1 MPGYNLCGKAY
12 LLGDNRS
19 PLMSNLLSLR
29 RLLCIAGFLSI
40 IFLIPNKAEAQASFS
55 SATHKNSLT
64 QTTIDVT
71 WSSAVNFVPNNP
83 ATTNI
88 VGWTVKIAGTNVGVA
103 VTSVVAAGT
112 LTQITFNATVKN
124 GVPFLLPG
132 QTLQVAYAGGAN
144 LKTVAGGANVNTF
157 TDQTSTNDYTF
168 DCNEIEQTAGQGPF
182 TTIDRCI
189 PVVMNFYQF
198 QYRMS
203 LRYRNSSKFNLGQT
217 FYKIDWG
224 DLGATQ
230 NLSPYISDNS
240 GVANAAFIDATGFN
254 GLYPGIYLTLRPS
267 HNYAATT
274 TPAPDICSWNAS
286 CTPFVN
292 LVATCTP
299 LAESAVFANYDTD
312 NANTGS
318 LALPPFVAGSDQ
330 VCLGTNANMKYNDA
344 TLLNCRL
351 AAPEAGIPND
361 IQRHVRIVY
370 GSQNNPAPGNI
381 PDVSVT
387 LPAAFGG
394 STVQVTNNDATGTL
408 IFPSGY
414 FPTGAGG
421 ANLPDGNGAIRIPAS
436 VTAPSGTNF
445 MATITTSNVNNQ
457 AVNQRFWV
465 RMDYWDVCNP
475 YNVLDPTNPAPVS
488 ISVNVVII
496 TKPAALTTAGLAVCY
511 TSPTAGQNFTAISGL
526 GTRTA
531 VNWYKDLASA
541 TAKAPKMTNS
551 NGANSL
557 TLPTSDYSVANAA
570 IGAPFSTANPAGK
583 YYSVWAT
590 QVTGATNSCE
600 STPIEIVILQQPRI
614 DIAPDLPSTPS
625 GNASVCNGG
634 AAEIYTTSTPAGTDK
649 TIANNTVTNTTG
661 SIYLP
666 VENLWTHGF
675 GAGVT
680 MAPASGIG
688 NSITMTYAIAAQP
701 NPSTNANINVRRRYI
716 TTTNVPVVSKVTAPF
731 TLPTY
736 NINPLACQNA
746 NQSLNVVVAGIS
758 DGGTITGSPTICAG
772 QSTGAMTLSGQRGT
786 VIQWERN
793 FNGGAFGAIAATAG
807 LTSFTD
813 LTLVTAG
820 TYKYRVLIQNL
831 ASPGGPCSTATT
843 IAANQNTVTVNPV
856 PPKPSISASGPTTF
870 CVGGSVTL
878 TSSNT
883 SAASYLWFKNGV
895 STGIVTQNIVLNTV
909 AATGTY
915 TVQTIGVAPSSCVSV
930 LSDPVD
936 VEIDPLPTVASATG
950 GGPVCAGNPAPDI
963 VFNLTGTPPY
973 TISYTITLPPSPGGV
988 GIVEPTN
995 TFTIAAPTVGGTYKI
1010 SSLVDANGCVATAIA
1025 PSRTVTIGGTPPTFV
1040 APAPALS
1047 PTATCSN
1054 GASTTNPQ
1062 LSFTLNA
1069 ASASLTNFI
1078 LTYKI
1083 DGGSNATKTFDTNAS
1098 SQPTAAISF
1107 SEVALDAVGPHTV
1120 RIVSI
1125 QSSAGCLTVFNMDLA
1140 FTVNPLPA
1148 APTGPVGNTYCS
1160 IPNTPGALSV
1170 ANPGA
1175 GFTIDW
1181 YAAASGGVALATST
1195 LTYTPTG
1202 GPGNYFAETRNTT
1215 TGCVS
1220 ATRTAVASTLDT
1232 KPATAS
1238 AGPAQPSVCSSA
1250 GTVTLAATAVG
1261 SGGVGSWSV
1270 NGKVAYYQNFT
1281 NFANGVT
1288 QSPAGNGW
1296 SINTSNANAFPQQGA
1311 PASSYFEVRSNRFE
1325 AENTNGNLGATVANQ
1340 ADLIWLSPIIDV
1352 SGIAAGNVAA
1362 SVDYINV
1369 SGGLS
1374 GTDDAISIFYRLNGS
1389 AVDVAFT
1396 TNGSSSGNFTNG
1408 TASVTGLTA
1417 SQLQI
1422 VVKVRNDGA
1431 ADKIAFDNVIIREG
1445 TAAAAAIS
1453 FANPNLNTTT
1463 VSGLPA
1469 PADGAAPITSTLTW
1483 TSASA
1488 LGACPAT
1495 TSTVAITINPAP
1507 LVLAAQ
1513 STSVCSGS
1521 AVNYEILLAPTPNFP
1536 AGSTFTWVDP
1546 DGGGGPATAKTNL
1559 AADPAG
1565 TKHITDILVNTSG
1578 ATTFL
1583 DYQVQPKSA
1592 LGCVGVTTAV
1602 RVNTLPAPKLNTPQT
1617 KTICSGQPVNYQIL
1631 MTPANLPAGTTYSW
1645 PDPDGPA
1652 QPGTAKTIAADPAGT
1667 LHITDVLTNLTAAP
1681 ITTTYVVTPTGPGPS
1696 NCVGTP
1702 QNVAITVNPLP
1713 TANPVSGS
1721 SSVCAGSTVL
1731 LYQVTPHA
1739 GSTYAWTVPAPFV
1752 KFGGGTPTD
1761 FFVLV
1766 QFPTVGSGNI
1776 TMTETNSFPGLNCT
1790 GPVNSLA
1797 VTVANAPGAL
1807 SINGPDPVCMNQI
1820 GVGYSVASPTP
1831 GSTYNWTASGATIT
1845 SAASG
1850 PNLTTISVNFSL
1862 STTATITVSEVSTS
1876 GCTGTPFT
1884 KNIAVSNIPTMTSS
1898 NSQSICSGGTPSLAF
1913 AASVPSNFSW
1923 EVTSITGA
1931 ITAATA
1937 PVLAVGNT
1945 GTGNLGAT
1953 FTGAQALINNSSA
1966 VGSVTFDVTPS
1977 TSAAPF
1983 CQGPTQS
1990 VVITVNPKPVIP
2002 AQTATVCS
2010 GAAFTVTPTDGNP
2023 TAATIVPTGT
2033 TYTWTAPVVSGGIT
2047 GGSAQAVPV
2056 TSISQTLTN
2065 PTNGVQTATYT
2076 VTPTSGAAG
2085 TCPGSAFTVTVTVNP
2100 KPVIPAQTATICS
2113 GTSFT
2118 VTPANGVPAATT
2130 IVPAGTTYT
2139 WGAPIVTGGITGGS
2153 AQVVGQPNISQTLTN
2168 PTSIAQTATYTVTPT
2183 SGAAGACIG
2192 STFNVTVTVNP
2203 TPAIPIQTTTVCSA
2217 TAFIIS
2223 PADGSPTAATIVPAG
2238 TTYTWTAPIVTG
2250 GLTGGSAQAA
2260 PQATISQ
2267 TLSNP
2272 TSSPQTAT
2280 YTVTPTSGAAGSCVG
2295 ATFTVTVTVN
2305 PSPAIPAQAQT
2316 ICSGGTFSL
2325 TPANGVPTAATV
2337 VPSGTTYTWTN
2348 PVVTGGVTGGSAQA
2362 VGQPLIS
2369 QTLTN
2374 PTNTVQ
2380 TATYTVAPTSGAA
2393 GACVG
2398 PNFTFVVTVNP
2409 MPVIP
2414 AQTSTICSGATFNV
2428 APANGIPS
2436 AATIVPAATTYTWT
2450 APVVT
2455 GGVTGGSAQA
2465 VGQPSISQTLTNP
2478 TNIVQTATY
2487 TVTPKSG
2494 AAGACVGAN
2503 FTLTVTV
2510 NPKPVIA
2517 NQTPSI
2523 CSGSAFTVAPADGVP
2538 SAATIVP
2545 AGTTYTWAAPVVT
2558 GGVTGASAQ
2567 GTPQPNISQTLTN
2580 PTNAVQTVTYT
2591 VTPTSG
2597 AAGACVG
2604 ATFTVTVTVNPKPVI
2619 PAQSATI
2626 CSGSTFTV
2634 TPADGVPAAT
2644 TIVPAGTTYTW
2655 PAPVV
2660 SGGITGG
2667 SAQLTGAASISQTL
2681 TNPTSIVQTATY
2693 TVTPTSGAAGACVG
2707 ATFTVNVTVNPK
2719 PVIANQTT
2727 SICSGTAFSISP
2739 TDGLPTAAT
2748 IVPLGTTY
2756 AWGAPVV
2763 TGGITG
2769 GSAQAG
2775 QATIG
2780 QTLTNPTNTTQT
2792 ATYTVTPTSGAAG
2805 SCVGA
2810 TFTVTVTVNPAPAI
2824 PAQVATICSSGTF
2837 TVTPVN
2843 ATPTAATVVPSGT
2856 TYTWLAP
2863 VVTGGVTGGSAQ
2875 AVGQT
2880 SISQTLTNPT
2890 NAVQTATYT
2899 VTPTSGAAGTCVGAT
2914 FTVTV
2919 TVNPMPVI
2927 PAQTAAICS
2936 GNAFTVSPTNG
2947 TPTAAT
2953 IVPAST
2959 TYTWTAP
2966 VVTGGVTGGSAQ
2978 AIAQPNISQTLTNPT
2993 NIVQTATYTVTP
3005 TSGAAGGCVGAA
3017 FTLTVTVNPK
3027 PVIANQTPSICSGSA
3042 FTISPADG
3050 VPSSATIV
3058 PSGTTYTWTAPVATG
3073 GVTGG
3078 SAQAAPQPNISQTLT
3093 NPTNAVQ
3100 TVTYTV
3106 TPTSGASG
3114 GCVGATFTITVTVNP
3129 KPVIPA
3135 QSATICSGAAFSITP
3150 ADGVPAATTIVPAGT
3165 TYTWPAPVVSGGVTG
3180 GTAQLTG
3187 VASIGQT
3194 LTNPTSVVQSATY
3207 TVTPTSGASGS
3218 CVGATFTVTVT
3229 VNPKPVIANQAVSIC
3244 SGTAFSITP
3253 TDGLPTAATIV
3264 PLGTTYSWGAPVVTG
3279 GITGGSAQSGQTSI
3293 SQMLTNPTNVNQTAT
3308 YTVTPTSGAAG
3319 SCVGTPFT
3327 VAVVVNPVPVIP
3339 DQTTAICSG
3348 TAFTVAPTNGTPTAA
3363 TVVPSGTTYTW
3374 TNPVV
3379 TGGVTGASAQAS
3391 GQTSISQTLTNPTN
3405 AAQTVTYTVTPTSGA
3420 GGSCVGATFQIVVT
3434 VNPVPAIPAQVATV
3448 CSGTAFTVTPSNG
3461 VPTASTIVPGGTTY
3475 TWAAPVVTG
3484 GLTGGSAQA
3493 VGQPNISQTLTNP
3506 TNSSQVATY
3515 AVTPTSGSCVG
3526 APFNVIVTVSPKPAI
3541 PAQSAS
3547 ICSGTSFTIAPVD
3560 GVPSTATIVP
3570 GGTTYTWTAPV
3581 VTGGVTGSSAQ
3592 PVPQPSI
3599 SQTLTNPTNTVQTV
3613 TYTVTPTSGSCTG
3626 STFTIIVNVNPKPF
3640 VPDQTPTICSGT
3652 AFTVNPANGVPTAA
3666 TIVPASTTYSWPVPV
3681 VTGGVTGA
3689 TAQSNQS
3696 SISQTLNNP
3705 TNTPQTATYTVTPTS
3720 GASGTCVGATFT
3732 ITVTV
3737 NPKPS
3742 IPAQA
3747 PVVCSGTAFTVNP
3760 VDGIPTAATVVPA
3773 GTTYTWAAPSVTG
3786 GITGGSAQAV
3796 GVASI
3801 SQTLTNPTNIVQ
3813 TATYT
3818 VTPTSGA
3825 AGSCVGSPF
3834 TISVTVNPK
3843 PVIPAQTATICS
3855 GALFTV
3861 TPSNGV
3867 PTAATIV
3874 PSGTTYTWT
3883 VPAVTGG
3890 VTGGSAQLT
3899 GVASISQTLTN
3910 PTNSPQTATYTVTP
3924 TSGAAGSCAGA
3935 TFTVTVTIN
3944 PQPVIPNQTTAIC
3957 SGTAFTVNPANG
3969 VPTSATIVPSSTTY
3983 TWLAPVVT
3991 GGVLGGSAQAAGQP
4005 TISQTLTN
4013 PTNTPQTAT
4022 YTVTPTSG
4030 AAGSCVGAN
4039 FTITVTVNPRPAI
4052 PNQTPAICSG
4062 SAFTVSPSDGLPT
4075 AATIVPAGTTYTW
4088 PAPAVTGGVTG
4099 SSAQLTGVTSISQTL
4114 TNPTNAVQTVT
4125 YTVTPTSGA
4134 AGACVGG
4141 TFTVTVT
4148 VNPQPVIPNQTATI
4162 CSGNPF
4168 TINPVN
4174 GSPTAATIVP
4184 SGTTYSWAVPIVTGG
4199 VTGGSAQSGQSSISQ
4214 TLTNPT
4220 NSVQT
4225 ATYTVIPTSGTSG
4238 SCVGASFTITVTVNP
4253 KPVIPAQTTAICS
4266 GAAFSITPIDGLPSS
4281 ATIVPTGTTYTWTAP
4296 VVTGGVTGASAQA
4309 VGVASIGQTLTNPTN
4324 SVQTVTYTVTP
4335 TSGAAGACVGAT
4347 FTVTVTVNPKPV
4359 IANQTPTI
4367 CSGTAFSVS
4376 PTNGVPTAATIV
4388 PTNTTYTW
4396 PAPVVTGGVTGASAQ
4411 TSQTSISQTLV
4422 NPTNTVQTVTYT
4434 VTPTSG
4440 AAGACVGAPFTIV
4453 VSVNPVPAIAAQT
4466 ATICSGNAFNV
4477 APINGN
4483 PSAATIVPAGTTYAW
4498 AVPIVTGGLTGGSA
4512 QTGQTSISQ
4521 TLTNP
4526 TNSVQSATYTV
4537 TPTSGAAGSCVG
4549 SVFTVTVTVN
4559 PKPIIPDQAQT
4570 ICSGTAFTIS
4580 PTDGVPSSATIVP
4593 ASTKYT
4599 WTAPVVTG
4607 GMTGAT
4613 AQGVPQ
4619 NSVSQVL
4626 TNPTNVAQTA
4636 TYTVTPISGAAGSC
4650 VGPTFQVVVTVNPV
4664 PVGQAIS
4671 SIERCSG
4678 AAINFNL
4685 QDIIN
4690 NVAPFTGG
4698 NSVSAIFAYTVVADF
4713 PLDLAPA
4720 VFPGTFD
4727 RVTASAANITNSF
4740 TNVSNHDVT
4749 LSYTVTPYSVI
4760 GNCAGSPFTFNVVY
4774 HPEPVGSN
4782 FVQTGCSST
4791 LNFNIQTKITNGL
4804 PSVFTYVVTS
4814 SDEVNVP
4821 TPAALDR
4828 VVASNAP
4835 ITDTFTNPT
4844 SSVVTVTY
4852 TITPYNSAHP
4862 SCAGV
4867 PFTYKV
4873 DIGSMPI
4880 ASSDTKVAV
4889 CSDVPFLIDPQGNIT
4904 NGVISTFSWVPSY
4917 DPGLT
4922 GGPVGTQ
4929 TGVISMTLTNTS
4941 NVQKNATFTITPSA
4955 GPCAGSPFTI
4965 IKPVNPEPVMDPT
4978 LATKT
4983 ICSTNP
4989 TSSNKVNI
4997 TLATNGVS
5005 VPAANY
5011 NITLKSQDA
5020 GLTGTP
5026 TTGVG
5031 LSSTAILNDT
5041 YNNVTAVALN
5051 VVYTIVPVA
5060 AGGCLGD
5067 PFDITVTV
5075 NPEPVIS
5082 ASLNNTVCST
5092 DISNIILS
5100 TDGVSV
5106 GAASYRLVNV
5116 TVPGGLTANPG
5127 NTAVGTVTG
5136 INMIKNDSY
5145 SNGTNGALTVI
5156 YDIRATSPSGCEGA
5170 SRLINLT
5177 VSPAPVLDPTLNPT
5191 PVCSGV
5197 NSGVTLG
5204 VAVGSVAAAT
5214 YNINSILF
5222 PGLIA
5227 GGSNTGIGTGKA
5239 SNAMFNDVYI
5249 NTTSAPLTATYKIAA
5264 VSALGCIGPLGTV
5277 TLTIN
5282 PSPDLDNGIGRT
5294 VCSTNA
5300 SGITFATTPSSAVAS
5315 TYNLISVTI
5324 APGLTAGGGNVAPA
5338 NGRPANYIAA
5348 DTYTNP
5354 TNGTLTVTYRV
5365 EPVSAAGCKGPQE
5378 DVILIVEPA
5387 ILAAPINHK
5396 PTICSNSG
5404 PSPTATDVELLSP
5417 TVPSAG
5423 TITFNYTAVSS
5434 IGAQITGFVPALTNL
5449 AAGYR
5454 IQDALVN
5461 NSNAS
5466 AFVTYTITPVAA
5478 GAKSGSGCTGTPVA
5492 VVVNVEPRPK
5502 LIPSPLTKTVCEGTP
5517 IGIALTTTTVPS
5529 AGTVEYLLVSRV
5541 ATGGVTGMSAAGTV
5555 FAATSTLNDNLSS
5568 PSTTTENVTYTF
5580 RPRINGGAGC
5590 IGDDV
5595 LISVNVNPRP
5605 NISATGVPAAICS
5618 GDQVNISIVSDVS
5631 STVSTWPA
5639 PTIAP
5644 TAGSVTGG
5652 SAGAGDQLFQILF
5665 NKTSPVVQTVTYTV
5679 TPSASGCAGTPLTIN
5694 VPVNPVP
5701 DVLGTAT
5708 TTICSGG
5715 TLNVPLSSKVTSG
5728 VNFTWTVDDPSGLGV
5743 PTSGSGTT
5751 INQMVTNTT
5760 GSQASLTYTI
5770 TPILTAPGTTSGT
5783 CTGDSKIMFV
5793 TVAPALSAAFLN
5805 SPSPDFICAGSTE
5818 YLVFQFGGQ
5827 PPFDFTYTKQGP
5839 TGPAVPF
5846 TLNNKGPVVVVQD
5859 VLSAAGAYT
5868 YTITS
5873 VTSHVNSVSCTTPF
5887 NVPFVVNVG
5896 DTDPNFNII
5905 SPLATCSPNTVSF
5918 QYNQVAGTIYTWRFG
5933 DAADSLYTATTT
5945 VPNKVIKHIYTNLS
5959 PTSTL
5964 SYPVSMQ
5971 TELPPPYP
5979 GCFKSIAPKTISIY
5993 PKIIAN
5999 IIADKTTICSG
6010 ETIRFSNQSVGAT
6023 SQAWSYRVQGQIP
6036 ETSLGTSLNMSN
6048 AFTNNTTSNPIVY
6061 EVIYRGTNGNCP
6073 TPDQIIPIQV
6083 YRLAAAS
6090 FDEGTVPP
6098 FVNGQSIVNFTN
6110 TSSILDNAQFSY
6122 DWTFGSDS
6130 QPNSY
6135 SGLTPPAIKYVRP
6148 GPKNVTLTVI
6158 NRTNPFCKII
6168 FEKQININLL
6178 PLVATFKASPAES
6191 CFPAKIVVTESNI
6204 TGDVIEWRV
6213 FDANG
6218 RTAATS
6224 SAVLPTFNIPSEGKY
6239 TITLKTSSSLTGQVA
6254 VAQNQTVT
6262 VYAKPFASFDARP
6275 DVLYVPDTE
6284 LTTFNFSTGANQ
6296 YSWDFGDGGKSV
6308 DEEPKYV
6315 YKIEGI
6321 YDITLIAMFDHG
6333 NKIVCADTLK
6343 HQVVAKQGGVTKVPN
6358 AFTPNPAGPSGGVA
6372 GSGSFND
6379 VFLPIVKGAEE
6390 YNLQIF
6396 DRWGNLI
6403 FESNS
6408 TQIGWDGY
6416 NASGILLPAGVYV
6429 YKLTIRLSD
6438 GQRSTQ
6444 IGDVTMI
6451 R

>member
-1 MPGYNLCGKAY
+1 M
-12 LLGDNRS
+12 R
-19 PLMSNLLSLR
+19 NLLSLR
-29 RLLCIAGFLSI
+29 RLVCLLGFLVLLSETTFGQTATVVANASNPDHGCSSCQNQQTI
-40 IFLIPNKAEAQASFS
+40 IVKFDNGSGGAISFTAASTVSTAQF
-55 SATHKNSLT
+55 TV
-64 QTTIDVT
+64 TING
-71 WSSAVNFVPNNP
+71 SAVTTTGASILAPDKVVVTFD
-83 ATTNI
+83 ATPVNTI
-88 VGWTVKIAGTNVGVA
+88 Y
-103 VTSVVAAGT
+103 
-112 LTQITFNATVKN
+112 
-124 GVPFLLPG
+124 PFLLPG
-132 QTLQVAYAGGAN
+132 QVLRVAFNNTGSTLRTLGSNNPAAN
-144 LKTVAGGANVNTF
+144 F
-157 TDQTSTNDYTF
+157 
-168 DCNEIEQTAGQGPF
+168 
-182 TTIDRCI
+182 
-189 PVVMNFYQF
+189 
-198 QYRMS
+198 
-203 LRYRNSSKFNLGQT
+203 
-217 FYKIDWG
+217 
-224 DLGATQ
+224 GATQ
-230 NLSPYISDNS
+230 SRNNNAWSCAETEFAAEANYASVDECAPVVANFRQWIYRVSLLMANSSNFTTLVNDIGLEMNWGDGVVQYPVVYQSTNTGAASTTYFESTFTGGFPCLLMAMRPTHTYTGPNPTDCTFDYKVTPYIYPISS
-240 GVANAAFIDATGFN
+240 HFCFSAAKTG
-254 GLYPGIYLTLRPS
+254 S
-267 HNYAATT
+267 
-274 TPAPDICSWNAS
+274 
-286 CTPFVN
+286 
-292 LVATCTP
+292 
-299 LAESAVFANYDTD
+299 FAYYDTD
-312 NANTGS
+312 NTNSGT
-318 LALPPFVAGSDQ
+318 LVMPYNPPGAGETTDR
-330 VCLGTNANMKYNDA
+330 VCLGQNVNMKFTDN
-344 TLLNCRL
+344 TLLNCRVAIEPSL
-351 AAPEAGIPND
+351 PNQKKRV
-361 IQRHVRIVY
+361 IRIVY
-370 GSQNNPAPGNI
+370 GSQNNGGVGNI
-381 PDVSVT
+381 PDIRV
-387 LPAAFGG
+387 GG
-394 STVQVTNNDATGTL
+394 VPITNNDATGTL

-414 FPTGAGG
+414 FPTGVGG
-421 ANLPDGNGAIRIPAS
+421 LGVPDAQGAIDLGNS
-436 VTAPSGTNF
+436 VTAASGTTY
-445 MATITTSNVNNQ
+445 MRQITTTLTNFQ
-457 AVNQRFWV
+457 AVGQRLYV
-465 RMDYWDVCNP
+465 RLDYWDVCNP
-475 YNVLDPTNPAPVS
+475 YNPLASAATNDAAKVSVSGYVEIISKPAP
-488 ISVNVVII
+488 
-496 TKPAALTTAGLAVCY
+496 LTTAGLALCY
-511 TSPTAGQNFTAISGL
+511 TNPSAGQNFVATGAIA
-526 GTRTA
+526 TPARTA
-531 VNWYKDLASA
+531 VNWYKNLASVGA
-541 TAKAPKMTNS
+541 GVKMTNTAGT
-551 NGANSL
+551 NNL
-557 TLPTSDYSVANAA
+557 TFASSDYTVANGA
-570 IGAPFSTANPAGK
+570 IGAPFTSNNAGGK

-590 QVTGATNSCE
+590 QVTGGTNNCE
-600 STPIEIVILQQPRI
+600 SSPIEIVIIQQPRI
-614 DIAPDLPSTPS
+614 DIAPDLPSTPAGLS
-625 GNASVCNGG
+625 SICNGTTG
-634 AAEIYTTSTPAGTDK
+634 VGYSTSTPGGTDK
-649 TIANNTVTNTTG
+649 TIPINTSTNT
-661 SIYLP
+661 SASVYMP
-666 VENLWTHGF
+666 VENIWTQAF

-680 MAPASGIG
+680 ITPASGIG
-688 NSITMTYAIAAQP
+688 NAITIDYSIAAQP
-701 NPSTNANINVRRRYI
+701 NPSVTANVSVARRYV
-716 TTTNVPVVSKVTAPF
+716 TSTNIAVVSPLTAPN
-731 TLPTY
+731 TVPTY
-736 NINPLACQNA
+736 NINPLACTNTAQT
-746 NQSLNVVVAGIS
+746 LPVTVFGIS
-758 DGGTITGSPTICAG
+758 DGGLITGSPTLCNGA
-772 QSTGAMTLSGQRGT
+772 STGNMTLSGHRGT
-786 VIQWERN
+786 IVQWERS
-793 FNGGAFGAIAATAG
+793 FNAGAFVAIGATGG
-807 LTSFTD
+807 LTTYSE
-813 LTLVTAG
+813 VPPNGPG
-820 TYKYRVLIQNL
+820 TYKYRVRVQNQNTL
-831 ASPGGPCSTATT
+831 GPCVDATT
-843 IAANQNTVTVNPV
+843 IVANQNTVTVNPV
-856 PPKPSISASGPTTF
+856 PPKPTITPSGVTTF
-870 CVGGSVTL
+870 CVGGTVTL

-883 SAASYLWFKNGV
+883 NASTYLWFKNGV
-895 STGIVTQNIVLNTV
+895 STGITTQNIVLNTV
-909 AATGTY
+909 AQSGDY
-915 TVQTIGVAPSSCVSV
+915 TVQVIGIAPSLCTSV
-930 LSDPVD
+930 VSDPTTVT
-936 VEIDPLPTVASATG
+936 INPLPTVVSATG
-950 GGPVCAGNPAPDI
+950 GGAVCTIAGVPQPAPDI
-963 VFNLTGTPPY
+963 VFTLSGTPPFTLAY
-973 TISYTITLPPSPGGV
+973 TNGTSTFS
-988 GIVEPTN
+988 GINEPTT
-995 TFTIAAPTVGGTYKI
+995 TFTVSAPAVIGAYKI
-1010 SSLVDANGCVATAIA
+1010 TSLVDANGCSATSMA
-1025 PSRTVTIGGTPPTFV
+1025 PTRSVTVGGTAPTF
-1040 APAPALS
+1040 ASGPSLT
-1047 PTATCSN
+1047 PTATCVN
-1054 GASTTNPQ
+1054 GASTTDPQ
-1062 LSFTLNA
+1062 LNFTLDA
-1069 ASASLTNFI
+1069 GSASLTNFT
-1078 LTYKI
+1078 LTYKV
-1083 DGGSNATKTFDTNAS
+1083 DGSANRTKTFNTNAGS
-1098 SQPTAAISF
+1098 APTAAITF
-1107 SEVALDAVGPHTV
+1107 SDVELNTVLAHTV

-1125 QSSAGCLTVFNMDLA
+1125 QSLAGCQTTFNTDLT
-1140 FTVNPLPA
+1140 FTVNALPA
-1148 APTGPVGNTYCS
+1148 APTGGVPNTYCS
-1160 IPNTPGALSV
+1160 VPNTPGALSV

-1175 GFTIDW
+1175 GLTIDW
-1181 YAAASGGVALATST
+1181 YAAATGGVALASST

-1202 GPGNYFAETRNTT
+1202 GPGNYFAETRNTV

-1220 ATRTAVASTLDT
+1220 ATRTSVASILDT
-1232 KPATAS
+1232 SPATAS
-1238 AGPAQPSVCSSA
+1238 AGPAQPSICSSA
-1250 GTVTLAATAVG
+1250 GSVTLAATAVG
-1261 SGGVGSWSV
+1261 SGGSGSWSV
-1270 NGKVAYYQNFT
+1270 NGKVAYYQNFAA
-1281 NFANGVT
+1281 FANGT
-1288 QSPAGNGW
+1288 TTSAAGNGW
-1296 SINTSNANAFPQQGA
+1296 TINTSNANAFPQQGA

-1325 AENTNGNLGATVANQ
+1325 AANTNGNLGATVANQ

-1352 SGIAAGNVAA
+1352 TGIAAGNVAA
-1362 SVDYINV
+1362 TVDYINV
-1369 SGGLS
+1369 SGTLS
-1374 GTDDAISIFYRLNGS
+1374 GTDDNISIFYRLNGGV
-1389 AVDVAFT
+1389 VDVPFT
-1396 TNGSSSGNFTNG
+1396 TNGTNSGNFASG

-1422 VVKVRNDGA
+1422 VVKVRNDGTT
-1431 ADKIAFDNVIIREG
+1431 DKIGFDNIVIREG
-1445 TAAAAAIS
+1445 SAGAAAIS

-1483 TSASA
+1483 TTASA
-1488 LGACPAT
+1488 LGVCPT
-1495 TSTVAITINPAP
+1495 STSTVAITINPAP
-1507 LVLAAQ
+1507 KVLAAQ
-1513 STSVCSGS
+1513 STSVCSGT
-1521 AVNYEILLAPTPNFP
+1521 AVNYEILLSPTLNFP

-1546 DGGGGPATAKTNL
+1546 DGAGPATAKTNL

-1602 RVNTLPAPKLNTPQT
+1602 RVNTLPAPKLNTGQS
-1617 KTICSGQPVNYQIL
+1617 KTICSGQPVNYEIL
-1631 MTPANLPAGTTYSW
+1631 MTPVNAPAGTTYSW
-1645 PDPDGPA
+1645 VDPDGPA
-1652 QPGTAKTIAADPAGT
+1652 APGTAKTIAADPAGT
-1667 LHITDVLTNLTAAP
+1667 KHITDVLTNFTAAP
-1681 ITTTYVVTPTGPGPS
+1681 TTTTYVVTPTGPGPS
-1696 NCVGTP
+1696 NCVGAN
-1702 QNVAITVNPLP
+1702 QNVVITVNPLP
-1713 TANPVSGS
+1713 TANPVTGS

-1752 KFGGGTPTD
+1752 KFGGGTSTD

-1790 GPVNSLA
+1790 GPVNTLA

-1807 SINGPDPVCMNQI
+1807 SINGPDPVCKNQI
-1820 GVGYSVASPTP
+1820 GVAYSVASPTP
-1831 GSTYNWTASGATIT
+1831 GSTYNWSASGATIT
-1845 SAASG
+1845 SASSG

-1862 STTATITVSEVSTS
+1862 ASTATITVSEVSTS

-1884 KNIAVSNIPTMTSS
+1884 KNIAVSDIPTM
-1898 NSQSICSGGTPSLAF
+1898 NSANNQSICSGATPSLAF
-1913 AASVPSNFSW
+1913 GATVPSNFSW
-1923 EVTSITGA
+1923 EVTNITGA

-1953 FTGAQALINNSSA
+1953 FTGAQALVNNSSA

-2002 AQTATVCS
+2002 AQVSTICS
-2010 GAAFTVTPTDGNP
+2010 GATFTVTPTDGNP
-2023 TAATIVPTGT
+2023 TAATIVPTAT
-2033 TYTWTAPVVSGGIT
+2033 TYTWAAPVVSGGIT

-2056 TSISQTLTN
+2056 SSISQALTN
-2065 PTNGVQTATYT
+2065 PTNSVQTATYT

-2085 TCPGSAFTVTVTVNP
+2085 SCAGSPFTVTVTVNP
-2100 KPVIPAQTATICS
+2100 KPVIPAQSATICS

-2118 VTPANGVPAATT
+2118 VTPANGVPAAST
-2130 IVPAGTTYT
+2130 IVPTGTTYT

-2153 AQVVGQPNISQTLTN
+2153 AQVIGQPNISQTLTN
-2168 PTSIAQTATYTVTPT
+2168 PTSISQTATYTVTPT
-2183 SGAAGACIG
+2183 SGASGACIG
-2192 STFNVTVTVNP
+2192 ATFNVTVVVNP

-2217 TAFIIS
+2217 TTFIVS
-2223 PADGSPTAATIVPAG
+2223 PADGSPTAATIVPVN
-2238 TTYTWTAPIVTG
+2238 TTYTWTAPVVTG

-2260 PQATISQ
+2260 PQTTISQ

-2272 TSSPQTAT
+2272 TSSQQTAT

-2295 ATFTVTVTVN
+2295 SPFTVSVAVN
-2305 PSPAIPAQAQT
+2305 PSPAIPAQAQA
-2316 ICSGGTFSL
+2316 ICSGGTFTL

-2348 PVVTGGVTGGSAQA
+2348 PVVTGGITGGSAQA
-2362 VGQPLIS
+2362 VGQPSIS

-2380 TATYTVAPTSGAA
+2380 TATYTVTPTSGAV
-2393 GACVG
+2393 GSCVG

-2414 AQTSTICSGATFNV
+2414 AQTSAICSGATFNV
-2428 APANGIPS
+2428 APANGIPT
-2436 AATIVPAATTYTWT
+2436 AATIVPSSTTYTWT

-2478 TNIVQTATY
+2478 TNAVQTATY
-2487 TVTPKSG
+2487 TVTPTSG
-2494 AAGACVGAN
+2494 AAGSCVGAN
-2503 FTLTVTV
+2503 FTLTVTI

-2517 NQTPSI
+2517 NQTPAI
-2523 CSGSAFTVAPADGVP
+2523 CSGAAFTVAPADGVP

-2545 AGTTYTWAAPVVT
+2545 TGTTYTWAAPIVT

-2567 GTPQPNISQTLTN
+2567 AVPQPNISQTLTN
-2580 PTNAVQTVTYT
+2580 PTNSVQTVTYT

-2604 ATFTVTVTVNPKPVI
+2604 ATFTITVTVNPKPVI

-2626 CSGSTFTV
+2626 CSGAAFTV
-2634 TPADGVPAAT
+2634 TPADGVPTAT

-2667 SAQLTGAASISQTL
+2667 SAQLTGVASISQTL
-2681 TNPTSIVQTATY
+2681 INPTSIVQNATY
-2693 TVTPTSGAAGACVG
+2693 TVTPTSGASGACVG
-2707 ATFTVNVTVNPK
+2707 ATFTVNVAVNPK
-2719 PVIANQTT
+2719 PVIASQPAA
-2727 SICSGTAFSISP
+2727 ICSGTAFSITP
-2739 TDGLPTAAT
+2739 VDGLPTAAT

-2756 AWGAPVV
+2756 AWGVPGV

-2769 GSAQAG
+2769 GSAQTG
-2775 QATIG
+2775 QASIG

-2805 SCVGA
+2805 SCVGSA
-2810 TFTVTVTVNPAPAI
+2810 FTVTVTVNPSPVI
-2824 PAQVATICSSGTF
+2824 PAQASTICSGGTF
-2837 TVTPVN
+2837 TVTPSN
-2843 ATPTAATVVPSGT
+2843 GNPTAATVVPSGT
-2856 TYTWLAP
+2856 TYTWTAP
-2863 VVTGGVTGGSAQ
+2863 VVTGGITGGTAQ
-2875 AVGQT
+2875 AIGQT

-2899 VTPTSGAAGTCVGAT
+2899 VTPTSGAAGNCVGAT
-2914 FTVTV
+2914 FTLTV
-2919 TVNPMPVI
+2919 SVNPIPVI
-2927 PAQTAAICS
+2927 PAQVSAICS
-2936 GNAFTVSPTNG
+2936 GNTFTVSPTNG

-2978 AIAQPNISQTLTNPT
+2978 AVAQPNISQTLTNPT
-2993 NIVQTATYTVTP
+2993 NAVQTATYTVTP

-3027 PVIANQTPSICSGSA
+3027 PVIANQTPAICSGTA

-3058 PSGTTYTWTAPVATG
+3058 PSGTTYTWGAPVVTG
-3073 GVTGG
+3073 GVTGA

-3093 NPTNAVQ
+3093 NPTNTAQ

-3114 GCVGATFTITVTVNP
+3114 GCVGSTFTVAVTVNP
-3129 KPVIPA
+3129 VPVIPA
-3135 QSATICSGAAFSITP
+3135 QSSVICSGAAFSITP
-3150 ADGVPAATTIVPAGT
+3150 ANGAPTASTIVPAGT

-3180 GTAQLTG
+3180 GSAQLTG
-3187 VASIGQT
+3187 VAAISQT

-3229 VNPKPVIANQAVSIC
+3229 INPKPVIANQTLPIC

-3279 GITGGSAQSGQTSI
+3279 GVTGGSAQAGQATI
-3293 SQMLTNPTNVNQTAT
+3293 SQILSNPTNVNQTAT

-3319 SCVGTPFT
+3319 SCVGSPFT
-3327 VAVVVNPVPVIP
+3327 VVVTVNPVPVIP
-3339 DQTTAICSG
+3339 NQATAICSG
-3348 TAFTVAPTNGTPTAA
+3348 SAFTVAPANGSPTAA
-3363 TVVPSGTTYTW
+3363 TIVPSGTTYTW

-3405 AAQTVTYTVTPTSGA
+3405 TAQTVTYTVTPTSGA

-3434 VNPVPAIPAQVATV
+3434 VNPMPAIPAQVAAV
-3448 CSGTAFTVTPSNG
+3448 CSGTAFTVTPANG
-3461 VPTASTIVPGGTTY
+3461 VPTAAAIVPVGTTY

-3493 VGQPNISQTLTNP
+3493 VGQPNISQILTNP

-3515 AVTPTSGSCVG
+3515 SVTPQSGGCIG
-3526 APFNVIVTVSPKPAI
+3526 APFNIIVTVSPRPAI

-3560 GVPSTATIVP
+3560 GVPTTATIVP

-3599 SQTLTNPTNTVQTV
+3599 SQTLTNPTNAVQTV
-3613 TYTVTPTSGSCTG
+3613 TYTVTPTSGTCIG

-3640 VPDQTPTICSGT
+3640 IPDQTPTICSGA
-3652 AFTVNPANGVPTAA
+3652 AFTVNPADGVPTAA

-3689 TAQSNQS
+3689 TAQSNQT

-3742 IPAQA
+3742 IPAQS
-3747 PVVCSGTAFTVNP
+3747 PVVCSGSAFTVSP
-3760 VDGIPTAATVVPA
+3760 ADGIPTAATVVPI
-3773 GTTYTWAAPSVTG
+3773 GTTYTWPAPAVTG
-3786 GITGGSAQAV
+3786 GITGASAQAV

-3801 SQTLTNPTNIVQ
+3801 SQTLTNPTNLVQ
-3813 TATYT
+3813 TATYS

-3825 AGSCVGSPF
+3825 AGSCVGSTF

-3843 PVIPAQTATICS
+3843 PVIPAQVATICS

-3861 TPSNGV
+3861 TPANGV

-3874 PSGTTYTWT
+3874 PTGTTYTWSA
-3883 VPAVTGG
+3883 PAVTGG

-3910 PTNSPQTATYTVTP
+3910 PTNTTQTATYTVTP
-3924 TSGAAGSCAGA
+3924 TSGAAGSCVGA
-3935 TFTVTVTIN
+3935 TFTVTVNVN
-3944 PQPVIPNQTTAIC
+3944 PLPVIPNQAVPIC
-3957 SGTAFTVNPANG
+3957 SGASFTVNPANG

-3983 TWLAPVVT
+3983 TWTAPVVT
-3991 GGVLGGSAQAAGQP
+3991 GGILGGSAQVAGQP

-4030 AAGSCVGAN
+4030 AAGSCVGAT
-4039 FTITVTVNPRPAI
+4039 FTITVTVNPKPAI

-4062 SAFTVSPSDGLPT
+4062 STFTVSPSDGLPT

-4114 TNPTNAVQTVT
+4114 TNPTNTVQTVT

-4134 AGACVGG
+4134 AGACVGA

-4148 VNPQPVIPNQTATI
+4148 VNPQPVIPNQAAVI
-4162 CSGNPF
+4162 CSGNAF
-4168 TINPVN
+4168 TINPIN
-4174 GSPTAATIVP
+4174 GSPSAATIVP

-4199 VTGGSAQSGQSSISQ
+4199 ITGGSAQSGQASISQ

-4238 SCVGASFTITVTVNP
+4238 TCVGSSFTVTVTVNP
-4253 KPVIPAQTTAICS
+4253 KPVIPAQATAICS
-4266 GAAFSITPIDGLPSS
+4266 GAAFTITPVDGFPSS

-4309 VGVASIGQTLTNPTN
+4309 LGVASISQTLTNPTN

-4335 TSGAAGACVGAT
+4335 TSGSAGSCVGST

-4359 IANQTPTI
+4359 IANQSPAI

-4376 PTNGVPTAATIV
+4376 PTDGVPTAATIV

-4453 VSVNPVPAIAAQT
+4453 VSVNPVPVIPAQT
-4466 ATICSGNAFNV
+4466 ATVCSGIAFNV
-4477 APINGN
+4477 APSNGN
-4483 PSAATIVPAGTTYAW
+4483 PTAATIVPTGTTYSW

-4537 TPTSGAAGSCVG
+4537 TPTSGAAGSCIG
-4549 SVFTVTVTVN
+4549 STFTVTVTVN
-4559 PKPIIPDQAQT
+4559 PKPVIPDQTRT
-4570 ICSGTAFTIS
+4570 ICSGTAFSVS
-4580 PTDGVPSSATIVP
+4580 PSDGVPSSATIVP

-4607 GMTGAT
+4607 GITGGS

-4619 NSVSQVL
+4619 NSVSQTL

-4650 VGPTFQVVVTVNPV
+4650 VGATFQVVVNVNPV
-4664 PVGQAIS
+4664 PVGQPVS

-4678 AAINFNL
+4678 SAINFNL

-4698 NSVSAIFAYTVVADF
+4698 NSVSALFAYTVVADF
-4713 PLDLAPA
+4713 PLDVAPA

-4727 RVTASAANITNSF
+4727 RITPSSANITNSF

-4749 LSYTVTPYSVI
+4749 LAFTVTPYSVI

-4782 FVQTGCSST
+4782 FVQSGCSST

-4862 SCAGV
+4862 TCAGV

-4880 ASSDTKVAV
+4880 ASSDTKTAV
-4889 CSDVPFLIDPQGNIT
+4889 CSDVPFTIDPQGNIT

-4955 GPCAGSPFTI
+4955 GPCAGMPFTI

-5026 TTGVG
+5026 TTGLG
-5031 LSSTAILNDT
+5031 LASTAILNDT

-5075 NPEPVIS
+5075 NPEPVVS

-5092 DISNIILS
+5092 DVSNIILS
-5100 TDGVSV
+5100 TNGVSV

-5136 INMIKNDSY
+5136 INMIKSDSY
-5145 SNGTNGALTVI
+5145 TNSTNGALTVL

-5170 SRLINLT
+5170 SRIINLT
-5177 VSPAPVLDPTLNPT
+5177 VSPAPVLDPSLNPT
-5191 PVCSGV
+5191 PVCSGI

-5204 VAVGSVAAAT
+5204 VAPGSVAATT

-5227 GGSNTGIGTGKA
+5227 GGSNTGIGSGKA
-5239 SNAMFNDVYI
+5239 ASAMFNDVYV
-5249 NTTSAPLTATYKIAA
+5249 NTTNAPLTATYKIAA
-5264 VSALGCIGPLGTV
+5264 VSALGCVGPLGTV

-5282 PSPDLDNGIGRT
+5282 PSPDLDNSIGRT

-5315 TYNLISVTI
+5315 TYNLISVTP
-5324 APGLTAGGGNVAPA
+5324 AGGLTPGGGNVAPG
-5338 NGRPANYIAA
+5338 NGKPANYIAA

-5354 TNGTLTVTYRV
+5354 TNGILIVTYRV
-5365 EPVSAAGCKGPQE
+5365 EPVTAAGCKGPQE
-5378 DVILIVEPA
+5378 DVVLTVEPA
-5387 ILAAPINHK
+5387 ILAAPINHL

-5461 NSNAS
+5461 NSNSS

-5478 GAKSGSGCTGTPVA
+5478 GAKSGSGCTGAPVA

-5517 IGIALTTTTVPS
+5517 IGISLTTTTVPS
-5529 AGTVEYLLVSRV
+5529 AGTVEYLLVSSV

-5555 FAATSTLNDNLSS
+5555 FAAVSTLNDNLSN
-5568 PSTTTENVTYTF
+5568 PLTTTQSVTYTF

-5595 LISVNVNPRP
+5595 VVSVNVNPRP
-5605 NISATGVPAAICS
+5605 IITATGVPAAICS

-5639 PTIAP
+5639 PSIAP

-5679 TPSASGCAGTPLTIN
+5679 TPSASGCAGNPLTIN

-5701 DVLGTAT
+5701 NVLGTST

-5715 TLNVPLSSKVTSG
+5715 TLNVPLTSKVTAG
-5728 VNFTWTVDDPSGLGV
+5728 VNFTWTVDDPSGLGA
-5743 PTSGSGTT
+5743 PGAFDGSGTT
-5751 INQMVTNTT
+5751 INQVFTNNT

-5783 CTGDSKIMFV
+5783 CTGETKIMFV
-5793 TVAPALSAAFLN
+5793 TVAPSLSAAFLN
-5805 SPSPDFICAGSTE
+5805 TPSPDFICAGSTE

-5827 PPFDFTYTKQGP
+5827 APFDFTYTKQPP
-5839 TGPAVPF
+5839 TGPAVPV
-5846 TLNNKGPVVVVQD
+5846 TLTNKGPVVVVQD
-5859 VLSAAGAYT
+5859 ALSAQGAYT

-5873 VTSHVNSVSCTTPF
+5873 VTSHVNGVSCTTPF

-5905 SPLATCSPNTVSF
+5905 SPVATCSPNTVSF

-5933 DAADSLYTATTT
+5933 DSADSVYTATTT
-5945 VPNKVIKHIYTNLS
+5945 VPNKVIKHIYSNLS

-5971 TELPPPYP
+5971 TELPAPYP

-6023 SQAWSYRVQGQIP
+6023 SQSWSYRVQGQTA

-6090 FDEGTVPP
+6090 FNEGTVPP

-6110 TSSILDNAQFSY
+6110 TTSILDNSQFSY

-6130 QPNSY
+6130 DPNSY

-6168 FEKQININLL
+6168 FEKQINVNLL
-6178 PLVATFKASPAES
+6178 PLVATFKATPAES
-6191 CFPAKIVVTESNI
+6191 CYPAKIVVTESNI

-6213 FDANG
+6213 FDGNG

-6224 SAVLPTFNIPSEGKY
+6224 SAALPTFNIPSEGKY

-6275 DVLYVPDTE
+6275 DVVYVPDTE

-6296 YSWDFGDGGKSV
+6296 YSWDFGDGGKST
-6308 DEEPKYV
+6308 DEEPKYI

-6321 YDITLIAMFDHG
+6321 YDITLIAMYDHG
-6333 NKIVCADTLK
+6333 NKIVCSDTLK

-6396 DRWGNLI
+6396 DRWGNII

-6416 NASGILLPAGVYV
+6416 NVDGKLLPAGVYV